1 MMKSSVGAHASAAGL
16 FVVLC
21 SCLVMGC
28 EDHDGYYYGYRHGP
42 SYRSRSWAGAIR
54 FEWSVSGSDA
64 GANDEDAGVLDGA
77 DAGFEAGAGTVTQS
91 DCDALGAT
99 EFQALLL
106 DQGTIVGALQSRCDA
121 GSDSLRV
128 YANDYTVTAA
138 LVTQDGVPVTE
149 TEVIPS
155 FVVAPGETQV
165 VRIAFKKLAAVP

>member
-21 SCLVMGC
+21 SCLGMGC

-42 SYRSRSWAGAIR
+42 SHGQRSWAGAIR
-54 FEWSVSGSDA
+54 FEWSVSGSSADVD
-64 GANDEDAGVLDGA
+64 DEDAGTIDDADGGLEA
-77 DAGFEAGAGTVTQS
+77 DAGTLAQS

-106 DQGTIVGALQSRCDA
+106 DQGTIVGALQSRCNA

-138 LVTQDGVPVTE
+138 LVTQDGVPVSA

-165 VRIAFKKLAAVP
+165 VRIAFKKLASAQ